1 MRVEPPSVPARRPA
15 SAVPSIT
22 GLKLLPQR
30 AEAMLL
36 NISSTGLLAESSVRL
51 LVGVRATVLFEG
63 GFTPSLVGGRVVR
76 SEVSMMGSDG
86 RLRYH
91 VAIEFDTPIPLDDE
105 TPDAAAGQ
113 APPAARNRW

>member
-1 MRVEPPSVPARRPA
+1 VPERRPA

-22 GLKLLPQR
+22 GLKFLPQR
-30 AEAMLL
+30 AEAKLV

-51 LVGVRATVLFEG
+51 LVGARVTALFEG
-63 GFTPSLVGGRVVR
+63 GFTPSLVGGCVVR
-76 SEVSMMGSDG
+76 SEVSMMESDG

-105 TPDAAAGQ
+105 SADRAAGQ